1 MPMGFFE
8 DTINQAWNNKSEFQ
22 AEREREATA
31 NMPPPSVTPVPVQ
44 PPDAVVV
51 PQQEPTRITQLVNQG
66 APLTAQQYKTGVI
79 DYLMTNKGYSYE
91 DAARLMAPSIAAYE
105 QQESANNERLSYEL
119 AAKMENNPIDSTD
132 YRMNAL
138 KLLKLNPALGKFYLK
153 EGIGRRDL
161 WNRQNVL
168 ADRAAARQQKLSDMQ
183 YNADLQIQNK
193 MRWQQLQEAYAKQ
206 QALNKVKQLMDVG
219 YDEKTATA
227 AVLGVG
233 NRIGGMSGNA
243 AGVGIK
249 SSEIKD
255 LKNFIDGL
263 NEQASNIEA
272 SGGQVPNDLKER
284 ILHFQK
290 QYDTYYN
297 NRFGYQNWQQKVD
310 NLISRNGG
318 IDENLVRALRAGSGL
333 QPDDANPNHPINQY
347 LAAKGYRGTQRRT
360 VREEQV
366 YCERMRSRTF
376 ERKEII
382 KWH

>member
-22 AEREREATA
+22 AEREREAAA
-31 NMPPPSVTPVPVQ
+31 NMPPPTVTPVPVQ
-44 PPDAVVV
+44 PPVAVVA
-51 PQQEPTRITQLVNQG
+51 PQQEPARITQLMDQG

-79 DYLMTNKGYSYE
+79 DYLMTTKGYTYE

-105 QQESANNERLSYEL
+105 QKEAANNERLSYEL
-119 AAKMENNPIDSTD
+119 AAKMESTPIDSPD

-168 ADRAAARQQKLSDMQ
+168 ADRAAAHQQKLSDMQ

-206 QALNKVKQLMDVG
+206 QALNKVKQLIDAG

-233 NRIGGMSGNA
+233 NRIGGMSGTA
-243 AGVGIK
+243 TGGIK
-249 SSEIKD
+249 PSEIKD
-255 LKNFIDGL
+255 LKTLIDGL

-272 SGGQVPNDLKER
+272 SGGKVPDDLKAR

-290 QYDTYYN
+290 AYDEYYN

-310 NLISRNGG
+310 SLISRNGG

-347 LAAKGYRGTQRRT
+347 LAAKGYKGAQRRT
-360 VREEQV
+360 VRE
-366 YCERMRSRTF
+366 
-376 ERKEII
+376 
-382 KWH
+382 

>member
-31 NMPPPSVTPVPVQ
+31 NMPPPAVTPVTVQ
-44 PPDAVVV
+44 PPVSVVAL
-51 PQQEPTRITQLVNQG
+51 QQEPARITQLVDQG
-66 APLTAQQYKTGVI
+66 APLTAKQYKTGVI

-91 DAARLMAPSIAAYE
+91 DAAQLMAPSIAAYE
-105 QQESANNERLSYEL
+105 QQEAANNERLSYEL
-119 AAKMENNPIDSTD
+119 AAKMENTPLDSTD

-297 NRFGYQNWQQKVD
+297 NRFGYQNWHQKVD

-347 LAAKGYRGTQRRT
+347 LAAKGYRETQRRT
-360 VREEQV
+360 VRE
-366 YCERMRSRTF
+366 
-376 ERKEII
+376 
-382 KWH
+382 